1 MRVVVEVQCRSL
13 MFVNRSR
20 NESIRYN
27 TSSQVQVARLDDG
40 EDDEDDENDAD
51 DEGVDEN
58 EVMDLS
64 CSLRNRRS
72 FERFEREPKRGLRR
86 FERFERESKRSISRL
101 V

>member
-1 MRVVVEVQCRSL
+1 MVEVQCRSL

-40 EDDEDDENDAD
+40 EDDEDDEDDENDAD

-72 FERFEREPKRGLRR
+72 FERFAREPKRGLRR